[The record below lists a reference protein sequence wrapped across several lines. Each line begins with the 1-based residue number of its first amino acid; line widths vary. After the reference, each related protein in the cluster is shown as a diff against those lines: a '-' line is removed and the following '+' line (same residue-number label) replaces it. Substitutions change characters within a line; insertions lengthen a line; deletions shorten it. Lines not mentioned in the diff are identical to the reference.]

1 MCGCPHTWSS
11 ALWNCGA
18 AGDLPM
24 PVVATAAAVLV
35 FGFRILAMLRHW
47 TAPRAWER
55 DGRDDG

>member
-1 MCGCPHTWSS
+1 
-11 ALWNCGA
+11 
-18 AGDLPM
+18 M